1 MTVHN
6 RVWIGDKTSVSEVNG
21 EDDQFDELDSF
32 SDLVVLNEL
41 GDIFS
46 LVMPSVNEDLLKEL
60 NKNNSLEN

>member
-1 MTVHN
+1 M
-6 RVWIGDKTSVSEVNG
+6 S
-21 EDDQFDELDSF
+21 DEQDTL